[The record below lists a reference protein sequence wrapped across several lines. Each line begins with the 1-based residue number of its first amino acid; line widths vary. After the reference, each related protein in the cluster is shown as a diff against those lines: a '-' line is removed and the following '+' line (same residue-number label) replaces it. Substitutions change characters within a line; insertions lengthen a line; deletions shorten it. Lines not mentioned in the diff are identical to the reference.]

1 MPKENKGLAGN
12 KAVKTPIEGYDGL
25 FSLKHIRRNEET
37 DRRTV
42 ETIIRD
48 ADRNKPD
55 TPIK

>member
-1 MPKENKGLAGN
+1 MPKENKGLGN